1 MGLQVLD
8 EQKQQLEC
16 IIFLNKNYARQSI
29 GTKLIT
35 YLFTRC
41 KEEGIKTIYGVIRSG
56 NEPSIKLIKK
66 FGGKE
71 LKSVS
76 HYQQTGTLYKLKL

>member
-8 EQKQQLEC
+8 EQKQQLEYV
-16 IIFLNKNYARQSI
+16 IFLGKNYVGQGI
-29 GTKLIT
+29 GTKLLT

-41 KEEGIKTIYGVIRSG
+41 QEEGIKTIYGVIRSG

-76 HYQQTGTLYKLKL
+76 HYQQTGILYELKL